1 VNAKAAEIVS
11 PEFAW
16 PSVEAISVRVR
27 GSIRRGSGGE
37 NGSTRMADPE
47 LSPLTGIPIVVPK
60 CSAAACPAGAAFWRA
75 VMKTI

>member
-1 VNAKAAEIVS
+1 MAQCGGHFGTRPRIDTPWV
-11 PEFAW
+11 
-16 PSVEAISVRVR
+16 
-27 GSIRRGSGGE
+27 GGE